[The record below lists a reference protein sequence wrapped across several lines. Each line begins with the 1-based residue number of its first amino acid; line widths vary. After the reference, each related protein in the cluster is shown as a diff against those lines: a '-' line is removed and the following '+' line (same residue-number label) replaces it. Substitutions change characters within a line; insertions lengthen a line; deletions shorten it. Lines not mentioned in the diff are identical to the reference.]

1 MQIRLNVKPVVLTLQ
16 NADRDYVN
24 RKINDHIF
32 NINIRNHGQF
42 VFGYNIIKHNAKYQQ
57 TKYKSGDKK
66 GQTKKSILVKKK
78 AYKVY
83 IYQFDSSLLN
93 QFGLKIKQHS
103 RHFTIG

>member
-1 MQIRLNVKPVVLTLQ
+1 MQIRLNVKPTVLTLQ
-16 NADRDYVN
+16 NVDRNLVN
-24 RKINDHIF
+24 HKINDHIF
-32 NINIRNHGQF
+32 NINIHNHGRY

-66 GQTKKSILVKKK
+66 GQTKSSVLVKKK

-83 IYQFDSSLLN
+83 IYQFDLNMLN

-103 RHFTIG
+103 RHFNIG